1 MKKVAKTIAL
11 VVIGLA
17 INSVALAQKIAHIQF
32 DSLISL
38 MPESKKALDMAQEY
52 GKQLEKEI
60 TAMQTE
66 FQTKYA
72 DYQANYQSYS
82 ELVRKN
88 KEEELQ
94 MLQQRIEAFREQA
107 SQDYQKK
114 YTELSKPIYDKA
126 KKGIDAVAKESG
138 YKYVLDTSTGMVLYS
153 EASDDILMLVKKKLD
168 TMPEAVLPGSAP
180 ANTTPKTGGTTTPKT
195 GGTTTPKTGK

>member
-1 MKKVAKTIAL
+1 MKKVTKTITFIL
-11 VVIGLA
+11 IGLA
-17 INSVALAQKIAHIQF
+17 INTVSVAQKIAHIQL
-32 DSLISL
+32 DSLITL

-66 FQTKYA
+66 FQTKLV
-72 DYQANYQSYS
+72 DYQTNAASYS
-82 ELVRKN
+82 DLVKKS
-88 KEEELQ
+88 KEEDLQ

-114 YTELSKPIYDKA
+114 YGELSKPIYEKA
-126 KKGIDAVAKESG
+126 KKGIEAVAKENG

-153 EASDDILMLVKKKLD
+153 EASDDILPLVKKKLD
-168 TMPEAVLPGSAP
+168 GMPEAVLPGAIP
-180 ANTTPKTGGTTTPKT
+180 TPNNGGATPPKGGTTPPKTGG
-195 GGTTTPKTGK
+195 GK